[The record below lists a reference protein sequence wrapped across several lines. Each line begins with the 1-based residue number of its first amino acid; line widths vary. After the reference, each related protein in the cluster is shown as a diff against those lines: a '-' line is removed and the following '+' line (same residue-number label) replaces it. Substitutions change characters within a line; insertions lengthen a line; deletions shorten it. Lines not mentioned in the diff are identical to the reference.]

1 MWSRGGHHRPEQSGR
16 CGGGLVPWGRGG
28 TPAALACGLHTS
40 DLCNRCFSS
49 LCSTCPTVAAVV
61 SGVAMAYH
69 SGAYA
74 VQAAGEAPSADT
86 AMERV
91 AITRVEQWR
100 AQWGFL
106 DDTDFAH
113 AFASYDSAIA
123 HGGHHVVDAWLQG
136 RSRNMED
143 ELIPRAAA
151 VAESSGSTDR
161 PPRWAEALPICR
173 GVRIYGRAL
182 FRMGHAKLYVPR
194 SPSPSPTGHREH
206 WLDLDHREHWL
217 DLDPRALAICLG
229 IRPVDTAKQPESAF
243 GHVWRMC
250 YSKPAGHV
258 YVGMGNHAHRLPTTK
273 WTSPWQIGV
282 NCTRHSHTTSSTCGR
297 RYGMSWR
304 SWRAWSWCVIAPCPK
319 HVRLTYWRGLSLT
332 DRA

>member
-1 MWSRGGHHRPEQSGR
+1 MGVAWCPGAGEEPLPPWHAACIHRISATVASPP
-16 CGGGLVPWGRGG
+16 C
-28 TPAALACGLHTS
+28 AALVQPLRQWFRVSQWRTTQGPMRSRRLER
-40 DLCNRCFSS
+40 LLR
-49 LCSTCPTVAAVV
+49 PTPPWK
-61 SGVAMAYH
+61 GW
-69 SGAYA
+69 
-74 VQAAGEAPSADT
+74 
-86 AMERV
+86 RLL
-91 AITRVEQWR
+91 VEQWR

-273 WTSPWQIGV
+273 WKSPWQIGV